1 MGFLDKAKAAAMDLQ
16 AKADTALG
24 NSGLMGGSPMG
35 APGGSGSQGD
45 RLLRDL
51 GVLTYLNAVGTPGS
65 ADDYNRIMALLQQLA
80 PAGSAQSQPDAAMG
94 APASPAASRCGQG
107 LVCCGPGFRRP
118 PPPGSAAPPPPP
130 RWGFAPPPP
139 LPPGGGFPPRGPDA
153 APGDAIRRRT
163 GRRRRAGAEHRRRR
177 AGGRRGR
184 RRRRGDA
191 AATPPSWA

>member
-35 APGGSGSQGD
+35 APGGSGGQGD

-80 PAGSAQSQPDAAMG
+80 QQGQLNLSLTPAMG
-94 APASPAASRCGQG
+94 APG
-107 LVCCGPGFRRP
+107 GPP
-118 PPPGSAAPPPPP
+118 PPPGAVKASYAAGQASAAPPPPVLA
-130 RWGFAPPPP
+130 R
-139 LPPGGGFPPRGPDA
+139 LKE
-153 APGDAIRRRT
+153 I
-163 GRRRRAGAEHRRRR
+163 AG
-177 AGGRRGR
+177 
-184 RRRRGDA
+184 
-191 AATPPSWA
+191 